1 MMLTSLFGKLATLS
15 EVDTNQGGFCL
26 QNSSHR
32 KIRLPEERPEGSN
45 QQLVLPVNSSFTA
58 IVLGRFDLRSK
69 LTTLK

>member
-15 EVDTNQGGFCL
+15 EVDINQGGFCL

-32 KIRLPEERPEGSN
+32 KIRLPEAGPEGSN
-45 QQLVLPVNSSFTA
+45 QQLVLPVNSSFAA
-58 IVLGRFDLRSK
+58 IVLARFDLSSN